1 MRKGRIKL
9 KRMLF
14 VAVLVLC
21 TVLGTADE
29 WIQGAY
35 LDLIAFSA
43 DSRFVAFQTS
53 TNVEAVGNAV
63 PDKWIIIADTDNQV
77 TGKIQLSEFKVIE
90 SEPDSKATSTKI
102 KERVDNAHARL
113 KTEGY
118 TFEVKRQPLPKG
130 LLVDYDDKP
139 FGASGYEFH
148 LKFFIQDEETGV
160 TLEVAECVAEQNE
173 PKPKEKKETGFF
185 GPGWT
190 VITDESYSTPDG
202 RSFVVFYRTPFMG
215 EYAQG
220 NRGAFMISG
229 NKLSSFYNSVGFAH
243 YKKKRYDAA
252 LEKFKESYF
261 YNPQNPK
268 ACYNIACM
276 YALSGDAQTVNE
288 YLDRLKSLN
297 TEDAAALLKQ
307 VATDSDFDS
316 VRNLIK

>member
-1 MRKGRIKL
+1 M

-14 VAVLVLC
+14 VTMLVLLAVL
-21 TVLGTADE
+21 GAADE
-29 WIQGAY
+29 WIQGAH
-35 LDLIAFSA
+35 LDLIAISG
-43 DSRFVAFQTS
+43 DSRFVAFQKS
-53 TNVEAVGNAV
+53 TDIEAVGNAV
-63 PDKWIIIADTDNQV
+63 PDEWIIITDTDNQV
-77 TGKIQLSEFKVIE
+77 KEKIQISEFKVVE
-90 SEPDSKATSTKI
+90 SESDDKETSAQI
-102 KERVDNAHARL
+102 KEHRENTYARL
-113 KTEGY
+113 KKEGY
-118 TFEVKRQPLPKG
+118 TFEVKRQSLPKG
-130 LLVDYDDKP
+130 LLVDYTDKP
-139 FGASGYEFH
+139 SGASGYEFH

-160 TLEVAECVAEQNE
+160 RLDVAECVAEQNE

-202 RSFVVFYRTPFMG
+202 RNFVVFYRTPFMG

-220 NRGAFMISG
+220 NRGAFVIG
-229 NKLSSFYNSVGFAH
+229 GKKLSSFYNSVGFAH

-316 VRNLIK
+316 VRHLIK